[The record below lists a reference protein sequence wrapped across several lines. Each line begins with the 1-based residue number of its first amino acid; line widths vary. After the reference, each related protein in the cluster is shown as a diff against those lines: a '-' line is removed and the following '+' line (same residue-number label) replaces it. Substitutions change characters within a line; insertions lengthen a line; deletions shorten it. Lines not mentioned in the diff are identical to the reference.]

1 MDNDFFFKILNNA
14 IEEGIGI
21 AINKVK
27 REDDF
32 FHFLSRFFYYDEE
45 KEEIII
51 DIPSSSDDIGLLM
64 LDDKIEIFFIS
75 KCFRL
80 GFFSTI
86 TGFSEF
92 ELSSGEFVPAMRI
105 SKPDGGL
112 DLQRRR
118 DFRVQTPPMA
128 IEACYQIEN
137 EDEEQGTVSIECVS
151 YDISRSGI
159 AVSNSKDAQNKL
171 KLEKN
176 NYVSIKIKID
186 DNIISMEGIVQSKR
200 ELYDGKKT
208 VFGIDFVEDK
218 PDKMQYKR
226 NLSIIMKYVMKRQR
240 EIMLKF

>member
-21 AINKVK
+21 AINKIK
-27 REDDF
+27 SEDDF

-45 KEEIII
+45 KEEILI
-51 DIPSSSDDIGLLM
+51 DIPSSTDDIGLLM
-64 LDDKIEIFFIS
+64 LDDRIEVFFIS
-75 KCFRL
+75 KGFRL

-92 ELSSGEFVPAMRI
+92 ELSSGESVPAMRI
-105 SKPDGGL
+105 SKPDSGL

-128 IEACYQIEN
+128 IKACYQREN
-137 EDEEQGTVSIECVS
+137 EEEQETVLLECVS

-159 AVSNSKDAQNKL
+159 AVSNSKDARNKL
-171 KLEKN
+171 KLEKS
-176 NYVSIKIKID
+176 NYVSMDIQID
-186 DNIISMEGIVQSKR
+186 DDVISMEGIVQSKR
-200 ELYDGKKT
+200 ELYEGKKT

-218 PDKMQYKR
+218 PDKMQYKK